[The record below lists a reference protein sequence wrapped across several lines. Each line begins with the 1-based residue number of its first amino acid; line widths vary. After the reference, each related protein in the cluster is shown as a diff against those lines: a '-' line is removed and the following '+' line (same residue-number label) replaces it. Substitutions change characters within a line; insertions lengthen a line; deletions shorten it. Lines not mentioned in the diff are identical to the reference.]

1 MQTTATLWF
10 WVGLA
15 GMTVGTFLAAFRFM
29 ADPETRD
36 LTAVLIGTTGIA
48 AVAYL
53 VMALGFG
60 DVTIAGTEFELVR
73 YVDWLLTTPLM
84 LLYLGLLA
92 RADRWILGA
101 LIAVDVVVILAGVG
115 ATVTGG
121 TVGYALFAVGTLA
134 YLVLAGLLVRTLP
147 RRASFDNVRI
157 EGSFTTLRNLTVVVW
172 TLYPVVWLLSATG
185 VGLLLPNTEAL
196 VLTYLDLVSKVGF
209 VAIAVRAIAVVA
221 DSGAETELQTAD

>member
-1 MQTTATLWF
+1 MQTTVTLWF

-15 GMTVGTFLAAFRFM
+15 GMTAGTLLGASRFVV
-29 ADPETRD
+29 DPETRD

-53 VMALGFG
+53 LMALGFG
-60 DVTIAGTEFELVR
+60 DVTVAGTEIEIVR
-73 YVDWLLTTPLM
+73 YADWLLTTPLM

-92 RADRWILGA
+92 RADRWILAA
-101 LIAVDVVVILAGVG
+101 LIGVDVIVILGGVG

-121 TVGYALFAVGTLA
+121 VAGYALFGVGTLA
-134 YLVLAGLLVRTLP
+134 YLVLAGLLARTLP
-147 RRASFDNVRI
+147 RRASFDNLRI

-172 TLYPVVWLLSATG
+172 SLYPVVWLLSTTG

-196 VLTYLDLVSKVGF
+196 VLTYLDIVSKVGF
-209 VAIAVRAIAVVA
+209 VAIAVRAIAVVE
-221 DSGAETELQTAD
+221 DSGAETEIQAAD

>member
-1 MQTTATLWF
+1 MQTTVTLWF

-15 GMTVGTFLAAFRFM
+15 GMTAGTLLGAFRFVV
-29 ADPETRD
+29 DPETRD

-60 DVTIAGTEFELVR
+60 DISIAGTEIEIVR
-73 YVDWLLTTPLM
+73 YADWLLTTPIM

-92 RADRWILGA
+92 RADRRILAALVGVDVIVILGG
-101 LIAVDVVVILAGVG
+101 IG
-115 ATVTGG
+115 ATVADGA
-121 TVGYALFAVGTLA
+121 VGYALFGVGTVA
-134 YLVLAGLLVRTLP
+134 YLVLAWLLAQTLP

-157 EGSFTTLRNLTVVVW
+157 KGSFTTLRNLTVVVW
-172 TLYPVVWLLSATG
+172 SLYPVVWVLSTTG

-196 VLTYLDLVSKVGF
+196 VLTYLDIVSKVGF

-221 DSGAETELQTAD
+221 DSGAETDLQAAD

>member
-1 MQTTATLWF
+1 METTVTLWF
-10 WVGLA
+10 WVGLV
-15 GMTVGTFLAAFRFM
+15 GMTAGTLLGAAQFVV
-29 ADPETRD
+29 DPDTRD

-60 DVTIAGTEFELVR
+60 DVTVAGTELEIVR
-73 YVDWLLTTPLM
+73 YADWLLTTPLM

-92 RADRWILGA
+92 RADRRILAA
-101 LIAVDVVVILAGVG
+101 LIGVDVIVILAGIG
-115 ATVTGG
+115 ATITGG
-121 TVGYALFAVGTLA
+121 AVGYTLFGVGTLA
-134 YLVLAGLLVRTLP
+134 YLVLAVLLVRSLP

-172 TLYPVVWLLSATG
+172 SLYPVVWVLSTTG

-196 VLTYLDLVSKVGF
+196 VVTYLDIVSKVGF

-221 DSGAETELQTAD
+221 DSGAETELQAAD

>member
-1 MQTTATLWF
+1 MQTTVTLWF

-15 GMTVGTFLAAFRFM
+15 GMTAGTLLAASRFVI
-29 ADPETRD
+29 DPETRD

-60 DVTIAGTEFELVR
+60 NISIAGTEIEIVR
-73 YVDWLLTTPLM
+73 YADWLLTTPLM

-92 RADRWILGA
+92 RADRR
-101 LIAVDVVVILAGVG
+101 ILAALVGVDIIVVLGGIG
-115 ATVTGG
+115 ATATGG
-121 TVGYALFAVGTLA
+121 AVGYALFGVGTVA
-134 YLVLAGLLVRTLP
+134 YLVLAWLLARTLP

-157 EGSFTTLRNLTVVVW
+157 KGSFTTLRNLTVVVW
-172 TLYPVVWLLSATG
+172 SLYPVVWVLSTTG

-196 VLTYLDLVSKVGF
+196 VLTYLDIVSKVGF
-209 VAIAVRAIAVVA
+209 VAIAVRAIAVVD
-221 DSGAETELQTAD
+221 DSGAETKLQVAD